1 MRRMAD
7 LLRSGATML
16 EEACPQC
23 NSPLFKLTT
32 GEIYCAKCGRKV
44 IIVRSDEEIPSA
56 VTPVALSTLEE
67 TLTVNLQRLEKQ
79 IRKTEDAEVLEQLL
93 RLVNAHLE
101 ALEKVRRLRRS

>member
-1 MRRMAD
+1 
-7 LLRSGATML
+7 ML

>member
-1 MRRMAD
+1 MAD